1 MTFLHVASGSGGS
14 SNIKDNSSLV
24 CSEGFYV
31 SLEDISNGTTEEVC
45 RPECGEWEEFP
56 HSTVVAIYVTE
67 LVTAVVFFLSGA
79 VVLVLSVI
87 QYKRM

>member
-1 MTFLHVASGSGGS
+1 MYIASSSGGS
-14 SNIKDNSSLV
+14 GETSDFKDNSSLV

-31 SLEDISNGTTEEVC
+31 YVVDISNGTTEELC
-45 RPECGEWEEFP
+45 RPECGEWEEVP
-56 HSTVVAIYVTE
+56 HSTVVAISVTE
-67 LVTAVVFFLSGA
+67 LMTEVVYLLSGA